1 MTEIRMLNVYSLEK
15 EKKKKKTIK
24 ISHTQFLT
32 HTWPI
37 WNVLAKIIKQK
48 QQKNYS
54 TLSFKLIIC
63 NGLSVRFQIF
73 TLHAVFKL
81 FCSTFVLIF
90 VILVHFFFF
99 WYLDALAKKVSH
111 TYINKQQLWI
121 FGYKSKWQIHFNKI
135 CLNSPIS
142 WL

>member
-1 MTEIRMLNVYSLEK
+1 MTEIRMLNVYSFETDDQ
-15 EKKKKKTIK
+15 KKKTIK

-99 WYLDALAKKVSH
+99 FFFGIWMHWPKRYHIHISTNNSCGFLA
-111 TYINKQQLWI
+111 INQSGK
-121 FGYKSKWQIHFNKI
+121 F
-135 CLNSPIS
+135 IS
-142 WL
+142 IKFA